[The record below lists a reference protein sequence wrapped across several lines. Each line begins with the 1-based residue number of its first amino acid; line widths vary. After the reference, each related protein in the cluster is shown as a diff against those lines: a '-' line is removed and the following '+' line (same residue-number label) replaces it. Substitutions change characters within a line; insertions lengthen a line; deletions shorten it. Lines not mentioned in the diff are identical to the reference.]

1 MISKEK
7 IVKQM
12 DNTINQGGNNNLNIV
27 NNNGSIYLNQ
37 KSECNLSDEKIC
49 SDFIVASE
57 DLNAH
62 KSFFGKDSNISIE
75 RKEVKDIE
83 DWIFKDL
90 DPNDGTIA
98 VIAGN
103 AGFGKS
109 VIAKQLFHSLSSNQ
123 IPVLALKSDK
133 LVVNNIEELISELG
147 FEFQIDDLVQK
158 LSENAERTV
167 VIIDQIDAL
176 SQSLSSNRNPLN
188 TYNRLIYRISKI
200 SSKVRLIIS
209 CRIYD
214 LEYDPYLQQ
223 YNNLKKFIVRKLDDD
238 EIKQV
243 LKGLEINPDTLS
255 PKFLDFLKV
264 PIHLEIFS
272 VVLDKNKPIEFSS
285 LQELYAEYW
294 RKKILIDTVKDS
306 SALAFIK
313 ELSNKMFTNQ
323 CITIDQRPF
332 ENRYLSAIRFLI
344 SEGVIVSNGNKIQFV
359 HQSFFDYT
367 NARCFVDDGRSISN
381 EILKENNHQGLFI
394 RSGLRHVLTYLR
406 EIRVDEYINELRIL
420 LSSEKLRFHLKLLII
435 NELSFLNTPNE
446 AEKQIIKELNDK
458 NEFLFKIFIESANSE
473 KWLRFLFEN
482 MHIQQNL
489 EINFIEYGNYIF
501 QALRKMLYMNS
512 NLAIRYL
519 SQLPESD
526 EKKNLIS
533 RLLLFVNDFSNVK
546 ILDLF
551 DTYSDPNDIHVFF
564 SFLENALKQ
573 YPDWVIKKLKI
584 FFENTKPDNL
594 GHLFS
599 KHYEEGGAYEELL
612 KEQPEKAIEYFV
624 ELLMLIGNK
633 DREALKKAGIDTYFS
648 GHQFMFYAPQKGNN
662 SSHELLFFICD
673 SVMDYFEKQYST
685 KKTQIEYYI
694 DQFTS
699 TKSLILHSLVIPTFI
714 KFKEELSDSIFRY
727 LTQYSELF
735 IEFEGHNVYEYYFRE
750 LLKESYPL
758 FSVEQ
763 KLIINNLILN
773 AIPVEE
779 KTKSYRFQKG
789 VTEKGMLW
797 HGLTMF
803 KLLSMIPE
811 VNRKEFRSIDTKY
824 QELKRKFE
832 KVPNKKPTGIVV
844 TSGETIMKNDAYEYM
859 TFEHWK
865 QTFREYKG
873 DDSPPWDEKVS
884 EIGHSRKFEELCK
897 IKPEKFHRLIEEI
910 IDDKTIPV
918 SYIVYGFDGLT
929 KSDFS
934 ADKIADLFKKFITH
948 RKDELIGFPL
958 QMTVWLT
965 DYFIKNELIG
975 DTIIPFLCDAIT
987 NQSDKQPLNND
998 LVTDA
1003 INSPRGAAIDRLVKC
1018 YNFKTFEE
1026 EIFSTLEN
1034 IAFKASSVT
1043 RAAAI
1048 SRLALLN
1055 NLNSER
1061 NLNLFLNLMWDY
1073 DPGLLSIPLHDL
1085 HPLVYLIHVDFK
1097 RLIPF
1102 FEKAIEIEE
1111 SHQVISH
1118 ILFFAWLNDY
1128 ERSKELL
1135 DNILSKSVIAKSTVV
1150 KIAFA
1155 NLEFEKSFEKCFAI
1169 VMQFLDEDEKEIA
1182 DKYEHAFYQLKPNLF
1197 PQIEPFLFNY
1207 VDSKVGIQRDSSFYK
1222 YLQKCLQKYQSKK
1235 TAEKCI
1241 ELTLKF
1247 RNHLK
1252 PDISQRSLTKEPL
1265 QVVIDAY
1272 SVIRD
1277 YHIQTE
1283 HLEFAMDAFDSMLKI
1298 PEYRGNMKTMLNKMD
1313 ESLL

>member
-1 MISKEK
+1 
-7 IVKQM
+7 M
-12 DNTINQGGNNNLNIV
+12 DNTITQGGNKNLNIV
-27 NNNGSIYLNQ
+27 NNYAPININQ
-37 KSECNLSDEKIC
+37 TPKCNLSDEQIC
-49 SDFIVASE
+49 SDFIIASE
-57 DLNAH
+57 DLNTH
-62 KSFFGKDSNISIE
+62 KSFFGKGSNIYIE
-75 RKEVKDIE
+75 RKDVKDIE

-103 AGFGKS
+103 AGYGKS
-109 VIAKQLFHSLSSNQ
+109 VIAKQLFHSLSNKQ

-133 LVVNNIEELISELG
+133 LVVNNVEELIKELG

-158 LSENAERTV
+158 LSEDVARIV

-188 TYNRLIYRISKI
+188 TYNRLINRISKI
-200 SSKVRLIIS
+200 GNKVRLVIS

-223 YNNLKKFIVRKLDDD
+223 YNNLKKFIVKKLDDD
-238 EIKQV
+238 ELKQV
-243 LKGLEINPDTLS
+243 LKDLEISPDTLS
-255 PKFLDFLKV
+255 PRFLEFLKI

-272 VVLDKNKPIEFSS
+272 VVFDKNKPIEFSS

-294 RKKILIDTVKDS
+294 RKKILIDSVKDDS
-306 SALAFIK
+306 VLTFIK
-313 ELSNKMFTNQ
+313 VLSNKMFTNQ

-406 EIRVDEYINELRIL
+406 EIRVEEYIHELRIL
-420 LSSEKLRFHLKLLII
+420 LFNEKLRFHLKLLII

-446 AEKQIIKELNDK
+446 DEKQIIKELKEKD
-458 NEFLFKIFIESANSE
+458 EFLFKIFIESANSE
-473 KWLRFLFEN
+473 QWFRFLFEN
-482 MHIQQNL
+482 MQIQQNL
-489 EINFIEYGNYIF
+489 EINFNEYGNNIF

-512 NLAIRYL
+512 NLAIKYL
-519 SQLPESD
+519 FQLPESD

-533 RLLLFVNDFSNVK
+533 RLLLFVNDFSNIK

-551 DTYSDPNDIHVFF
+551 DMYSNPSDIHIFF
-564 SFLENALKQ
+564 SFLENALKLH
-573 YPDWVIKKLKI
+573 PDWVIKKLRI
-584 FFENTKPDNL
+584 FFKNTKPDDL

-599 KHYEEGGAYEELL
+599 KHYEEGSAYEELL
-612 KEQPEKAIEYFV
+612 KEQPEKSIEYFV
-624 ELLMLIGNK
+624 ELLIYIGKK
-633 DREALKKAGIDTYFS
+633 DREALLKAGIDTYYS
-648 GHQFMFYAPQKGNN
+648 GHQFMFYAPHKDNN
-662 SSHELLFFICD
+662 ATHELLFFICD
-673 SVMDYFEKQYST
+673 SVMDYFEKHYST
-685 KKTQIEYYI
+685 KKIQIEYYI

-714 KFKEELSDSIFRY
+714 KFKEELSDNIFRY
-727 LTQYSELF
+727 LTQHSELF
-735 IEFEGHNVYEYYFRE
+735 IEFDGCSVYEYYFRE
-750 LLKESYPL
+750 LLKETYPQ
-758 FSVEQ
+758 FSVDQ
-763 KLIINNLILN
+763 KLTINELILN

-779 KTKSYRFQKG
+779 KTKSYRFRKG

-811 VNRKEFRSIDTKY
+811 NNRKEFRSIDLKY
-824 QELKRKFE
+824 RELQRKFE

-844 TSGETIMKNDAYEYM
+844 TSGETIMKSDAYEYM

-884 EIGHSRKFEELCK
+884 QIGHSRKFEELCRL
-897 IKPEKFHRLIEEI
+897 KPEKFHRLIEEI
-910 IDDKTIPV
+910 IDDRTIPV
-918 SYIVYGFDGLT
+918 SYIVHGFDGLT

-934 ADKIADLFKKFITH
+934 ADKIADMFKNFITN

-958 QMTVWLT
+958 QMTVWTT
-965 DYFIKNELIG
+965 DFFIKNDLITETIISFLC
-975 DTIIPFLCDAIT
+975 DTIINLTDE
-987 NQSDKQPLNND
+987 QPRNND

-1003 INSPRGAAIDRLVKC
+1003 INTPRGAAVDRLIKC
-1018 YNFKTFEE
+1018 YSFKTFEE
-1026 EIFSTLEN
+1026 KIFSTLED
-1034 IAFKASSVT
+1034 IALKSSSVT
-1043 RAAAI
+1043 RAAALYK
-1048 SRLALLN
+1048 LALLN

-1061 NLNLFLNLMWDY
+1061 NLDLFLNLMWDY
-1073 DPGLLSIPLHDL
+1073 DPGLLAIPLHNL

-1097 RLIPF
+1097 KLIPF

-1111 SHQVISH
+1111 SHPVISH

-1135 DNILSKSVIAKSTVV
+1135 DNILSKSVIAKATVV

-1155 NLEFEKSFEKCFAI
+1155 NLNIDKSFEKCFAI

-1182 DKYEHAFYQLKPNLF
+1182 DKYEHAFYQLKPKLF
-1197 PQIEPFLFNY
+1197 PQIELFLFNY

-1222 YLQKCLQKYQSKK
+1222 YLQKCLQKYQNRE

-1241 ELTLKF
+1241 DLTLKF
-1247 RNHLK
+1247 GNHLK

-1265 QVVIDAY
+1265 QVVVDAY

-1283 HLEFAMDAFDSMLKI
+1283 HLELAMNAFDDMLKI
-1298 PEYRGNMKTMLNKMD
+1298 PEYRGNMRTMLNKLD

>member
-1 MISKEK
+1 
-7 IVKQM
+7 M

-37 KSECNLSDEKIC
+37 KSECNLSDERIC
-49 SDFIVASE
+49 SDFIIASE

-62 KSFFGKDSNISIE
+62 KSFFGKASNIFIE

-90 DPNDGTIA
+90 DPNDGTIS

-103 AGFGKS
+103 AGYGKS
-109 VIAKQLFHSLSSNQ
+109 VIAKQLFHSLSNKQ

-133 LVVNNIEELISELG
+133 LVVNNIEELINELG
-147 FEFQIDDLVQK
+147 FEFQIDDLVHK

-188 TYNRLIYRISKI
+188 TYNRLINRISKI
-200 SSKVRLIIS
+200 GPKVRLVIS

-243 LKGLEINPDTLS
+243 LKGIEIDSGNLS

-272 VVLDKNKPIEFSS
+272 VVFDKNKPIEFSS

-294 RKKILIDTVKDS
+294 RKKILIDTVKDELV
-306 SALAFIK
+306 LAFIK

-332 ENRYLSAIRFLI
+332 ENQHLSAIRFLI
-344 SEGVIVSNGNKIQFV
+344 SEGVIVSHGNKIQFV
-359 HQSFFDYT
+359 HQSFFDYI
-367 NARCFVDDGRSISN
+367 NARCFVDDERSISN

-406 EIRVDEYINELRIL
+406 EIRVAEYIYELRIL
-420 LSSEKLRFHLKLLII
+420 LFNEKLRFHLKLLII

-446 AEKQIIKELNDK
+446 AEKQIIKELKEK

-473 KWLRFLFEN
+473 QWFRFLFEN
-482 MHIQQNL
+482 MQIQQNL
-489 EINFIEYGNYIF
+489 EINFNEYGNYIF
-501 QALRKMLYMNS
+501 QAFRKMLYMNS
-512 NLAIRYL
+512 DLAIQYL
-519 SQLPESD
+519 FQLPESNG
-526 EKKNLIS
+526 KRNLIS
-533 RLLLFVNDFSNVK
+533 QLFLFVNDFSNIK

-551 DTYSDPNDIHVFF
+551 DIYSNPSDIHVFF
-564 SFLENALKQ
+564 NFLENALKLH
-573 YPDWVIKKLKI
+573 PEWVIKKLRI
-584 FFENTKPDNL
+584 FFENTKPDDL

-599 KHYEEGGAYEELL
+599 KHYEEGSAYEELL
-612 KEQPEKAIEYFV
+612 KEQPDKAIEYFV
-624 ELLMLIGNK
+624 ELLIFIGEK
-633 DREALKKAGIDTYFS
+633 DREALLKVGIDTYFS
-648 GHQFMFYAPQKGNN
+648 GLQFMFYAPHKGNN

-673 SVMDYFEKQYST
+673 SVMEYFEKQYSA

-714 KFKEELSDSIFRY
+714 KFKEELTDNIFRY

-750 LLKESYPL
+750 LIKESYPL

-763 KLIINNLILN
+763 KLIMNSLILN
-773 AIPVEE
+773 AIPVKE

-811 VNRKEFRSIDTKY
+811 DNRKKFHLVDSKY
-824 QELKRKFE
+824 KELHRKFE
-832 KVPNKKPTGIVV
+832 KVPNKKPTGMVV
-844 TSGETIMKNDAYEYM
+844 TWGETIMKNDAYEYM

-873 DDSPPWDEKVS
+873 DDSPHWDEKVS
-884 EIGHSRKFEELCK
+884 EIGHSRKFEELCR

-918 SYIVYGFDGLT
+918 SYIVHGFDGLT
-929 KSDFS
+929 KSVFS
-934 ADKIADLFKKFITH
+934 ADKIADMFKKFIAN

-958 QMTVWLT
+958 QMTVWTT

-975 DTIIPFLCDAIT
+975 DTIIPFLCDTIA

-1018 YNFKTFEE
+1018 YNFKIFEE
-1026 EIFSTLEN
+1026 KIFLTLEN
-1034 IAFKASSVT
+1034 IALKASSVT

-1048 SRLALLN
+1048 HNLALLN

-1061 NLNLFLNLMWDY
+1061 NLDLFLNLMWDF
-1073 DPGLLSIPLHDL
+1073 DPGLLSIPLHNL

-1097 RLIPF
+1097 KLIPF
-1102 FEKAIEIEE
+1102 FERAIEIEE
-1111 SHQVISH
+1111 SHPVISH
-1118 ILFFAWLNDY
+1118 ILFFAWLNDF
-1128 ERSKELL
+1128 EESKGLL
-1135 DNILSKSVIAKSTVV
+1135 EKVLSKSVLAKATVV

-1155 NLEFEKSFEKCFAI
+1155 NLMIEKSFEKCYTI
-1169 VMQFLDEDEKEIA
+1169 IMRFLNEDEKEIA
-1182 DKYEHAFYQLKPNLF
+1182 DMYEHAFYHLKPKLF
-1197 PQIEPFLFNY
+1197 PQLELFLFGY

-1222 YLQKCLQKYQSKK
+1222 YLQKCLQKHQNRG

-1247 RNHLK
+1247 GNHLK

-1298 PEYRGNMKTMLNKMD
+1298 PEYRGNMKAMLNKLD

>member
-1 MISKEK
+1 
-7 IVKQM
+7 M

-27 NNNGSIYLNQ
+27 NNNGPIYLNQ
-37 KSECNLSDEKIC
+37 EPKCNLSDERIC
-49 SDFIVASE
+49 SDFIIASE
-57 DLNAH
+57 DLSAH
-62 KSFFGKDSNISIE
+62 KSFFGKDSNIFIE
-75 RKEVKDIE
+75 RREVKDIE
-83 DWIFKDL
+83 DWIFKEL

-109 VIAKQLFHSLSSNQ
+109 VIAKQLFHSLSSKH

-133 LVVNNIEELISELG
+133 LVVNNIEELVKELG

-188 TYNRLIYRISKI
+188 TYNRLINRVSKI
-200 SSKVRLIIS
+200 SSKVRLVIS

-255 PKFLDFLKV
+255 PKFVDFLKV

-272 VVLDKNKPIEFSS
+272 VVFDKNKPIEFSS

-294 RKKILIDTVKDS
+294 RKKILIDTVKDDS
-306 SALAFIK
+306 VLLFIK
-313 ELSNKMFTNQ
+313 ELSNKMFANQ

-367 NARCFVDDGRSISN
+367 NARCFVDNGRSISN

-394 RSGLRHVLTYLR
+394 RSGLRHILTYLR
-406 EIRVDEYINELRIL
+406 EIRVDEYIHELRIL
-420 LSSEKLRFHLKLLII
+420 LFDEKLRFHLKLLVI

-446 AEKQIIKELNDK
+446 AEKQIIKELKEKD
-458 NEFLFKIFIESANSE
+458 EFLFKIFIESANSE
-473 KWLRFLFEN
+473 QWFRFLFEN
-482 MHIQQNL
+482 IQIQQNL
-489 EINFIEYGNYIF
+489 EINFNKYGNNIF
-501 QALRKMLYMNS
+501 QALRKMLYLNS

-526 EKKNLIS
+526 EKKKLIS
-533 RLLLFVNDFSNVK
+533 RLLLFVNDFSNIK

-551 DTYSDPNDIHVFF
+551 DTYSNPSDIHVFF
-564 SFLENALKQ
+564 SFLENALKLH
-573 YPDWVIKKLKI
+573 PDWVIKKLRI
-584 FFENTKPDNL
+584 FFENTKPDDL
-594 GHLFS
+594 GHPFS
-599 KHYEEGGAYEELL
+599 KHYEEGSAYEELL

-624 ELLMLIGNK
+624 ELLLLIEEKNK
-633 DREALKKAGIDTYFS
+633 TARLKAGIDTYYS
-648 GHQFMFYAPQKGNN
+648 GHQFMFYAPHKGNN

-685 KKTQIEYYI
+685 KKTQIEYYVN
-694 DQFTS
+694 QFTS

-714 KFKEELSDSIFRY
+714 KFKNEISNWISIY
-727 LTQYSELF
+727 LTQRPNLF
-735 IEFEGHNVYEYYFRE
+735 IEFNHCQVFEFYFRE
-750 LLKESYPL
+750 LLKESYSS
-758 FSVEQ
+758 FSFNQ
-763 KLIINNLILN
+763 KEEINKLILN
-773 AIPVEE
+773 AIPKEE
-779 KTKSYRFQKG
+779 KTKSYYYRKG
-789 VTEKGMLW
+789 VTQKGMIW

-811 VNRKEFRSIDTKY
+811 VNRNEFRSIDSKY
-824 QELKRKFE
+824 KELQRKFE

-844 TSGETIMKNDAYEYM
+844 TSGETIMKSDAYEYM
-859 TFEHWK
+859 TFENWK

-884 EIGHSRKFEELCK
+884 QIGHSRKFEELCR
-897 IKPEKFHRLIEEI
+897 IKPEKFHQLIEEI
-910 IDDKTIPV
+910 IEDKTIPV
-918 SYIVYGFDGLT
+918 SYIIHGFDGLT

-934 ADKIADLFKKFITH
+934 ANKIADMFKKFIDN
-948 RKDELIGFPL
+948 RKDELFEFPL
-958 QMTVWLT
+958 QMAVWTT
-965 DYFIKNELIG
+965 DYFIKNELIT
-975 DTIIPFLCDAIT
+975 DTIINFLCDTII
-987 NQSDKQPLNND
+987 NQSDKEPLNND
-998 LVTDA
+998 LIHDG
-1003 INSPRGAAIDRLVKC
+1003 INSPRGAAVDRLVNC
-1018 YNFKTFEE
+1018 YKFKNFEE
-1026 EIFSTLEN
+1026 KIFSVLEN
-1034 IAFKASSVT
+1034 IALIANSVT

-1055 NLNSER
+1055 NLNSNR
-1061 NLNLFLNLMWDY
+1061 NLDLFLNLMWDY

-1097 RLIPF
+1097 KLIPF

-1111 SHQVISH
+1111 SHQIISH

-1135 DNILSKSVIAKSTVV
+1135 DNILSKSVIAKATVV
-1150 KIAFA
+1150 QIAFA
-1155 NLEFEKSFEKCFAI
+1155 NLKIDKSFEKCFAI

-1182 DKYEHAFYQLKPNLF
+1182 DKYEHAFYQLKPKLF
-1197 PQIEPFLFNY
+1197 PKIELFLFNY

-1222 YLQKCLQKYQSKK
+1222 YLQKCLQKYQNRE

-1247 RNHLK
+1247 GNHLK

-1283 HLEFAMDAFDSMLKI
+1283 HLEFAMNAFDDMLKI
-1298 PEYRGNMKTMLNKMD
+1298 PEYRGNMRTMLNKLD